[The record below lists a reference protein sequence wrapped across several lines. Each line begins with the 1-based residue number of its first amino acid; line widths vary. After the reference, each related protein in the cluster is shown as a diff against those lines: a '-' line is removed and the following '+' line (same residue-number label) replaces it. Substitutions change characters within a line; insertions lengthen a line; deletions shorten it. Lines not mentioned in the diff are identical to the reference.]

1 MNKEIEEILVNAR
14 KMYKLKNLI
23 RYNNIQ
29 KIKDENVLEHTAMVS
44 LIVMDLANI
53 YKFDSNKAIRLA
65 LVHDLCEIHL
75 SDIPYTVKQK
85 FPEIKKAIKKEELSV
100 LSEFSAEIND
110 LLLESSLDNSIETKI
125 VKFADII
132 SCEIYAN
139 TEVQLGNVGYMKGV
153 LDNSTK
159 RIIEY
164 ASELEG
170 FKK

>member
-1 MNKEIEEILVNAR
+1 MDKKIEEILVNAR
-14 KMYKLKNLI
+14 KMYKLKNLV

-29 KIKDENVLEHTAMVS
+29 KIKDENVLEHTAMVA

-53 YKFDSNKAIRLA
+53 YRFNSNRAIRLA
-65 LVHDLCEIHL
+65 LVHDFCEIHL

-85 FPEIKKAIKKEELSV
+85 FPAIKETIKEAELSM
-100 LSEFSAEIND
+100 LSEFPIEVND
-110 LLLESSLDNSIETKI
+110 LLLELSKNDSTETKI

-139 TEVQLGNVGYMKGV
+139 TEVQLGNSGYMKEV
-153 LDNSTK
+153 LNNSTK

-164 ASELEG
+164 ASELEK